1 MLRLK
6 GCIMNW
12 YCKMKNIFLYISCFT
27 LFFSCQKKVIIQPAP
42 KIEKEYITDPLV
54 YEVINAV
61 LEMPEIK
68 KDSTKYM
75 LNTANLF
82 LFDFGMNGEDFYFH
96 AEKYFGAIDT
106 VSIENQIKKSRYS
119 FYKQEEIK
127 SYQLIDYDLT
137 SINTDKELDSLN
149 NSVNKY
155 IPHLSI
161 SFPIFNKEKNIAH
174 ISYYY
179 YCGFL
184 CGLGKQMFIKKVDNK
199 WEILIVY
206 NETIS

>member
-1 MLRLK
+1 
-6 GCIMNW
+6 
-12 YCKMKNIFLYISCFT
+12 MKYILYSVLFIT
-27 LFFSCQKKVIIQPAP
+27 FFSCNKKEENKPIQ

-61 LEMPEIK
+61 LDMPEIK
-68 KDSTKYM
+68 KDSAKYM

-82 LFDFGMNGEDFYFH
+82 LFDLGMDGEDFFFH

-137 SINTDKELDSLN
+137 SINTDEELDSLN

-184 CGLGKQMFIKKVDNK
+184 CGLGKQMFIKKVNNK

>member
-1 MLRLK
+1 MERLIPFRLK
-6 GCIMNW
+6 
-12 YCKMKNIFLYISCFT
+12 
-27 LFFSCQKKVIIQPAP
+27 
-42 KIEKEYITDPLV
+42 
-54 YEVINAV
+54 
-61 LEMPEIK
+61 
-68 KDSTKYM
+68 
-75 LNTANLF
+75 
-82 LFDFGMNGEDFYFH
+82 
-96 AEKYFGAIDT
+96 
-106 VSIENQIKKSRYS
+106 NQIKKSRYS
-119 FYKQEEIK
+119 FYKQLEIK